1 MIFYL
6 MISLHAS
13 IFSKWLLL
21 IIRFVLYTE
30 LSLNCTRK
38 MCSIGGGLKVSN
50 NFKNDVVNI
59 LLLNSIKSTL
69 SEKIDNII
77 ARHANRPLHAVGL
90 TSTCN

>member
-1 MIFYL
+1 
-6 MISLHAS
+6 
-13 IFSKWLLL
+13 
-21 IIRFVLYTE
+21 
-30 LSLNCTRK
+30 

-90 TSTCN
+90 TSTCNWYPTDMLIIHKTCNFLSTEEKDFDDKYSINYVK